1 MRSSRQPT
9 VRSDARPDAGRE
21 ARRDVRS
28 VVRSAVV
35 AGSVLAAATVLAAP
49 AQAAP
54 VLHSYVNVVQGK
66 CLDIRGA
73 STSEG
78 AVLQEFDCKND
89 ANQRF
94 WSDTG
99 ADGATELRVQKSG
112 LCLEPTTLNAYSSVI
127 QRACSGAATQRWELL
142 PHGPNAVVFKNVAS
156 GLCLQDYYSAGGA
169 RRDVNMW
176 QCQES
181 AYQQWVVR

>member
-1 MRSSRQPT
+1 MRSSRQ
-9 VRSDARPDAGRE
+9 SL
-21 ARRDVRS
+21 VRS
-28 VVRSAVV
+28 VVV

-54 VLHSYVNVVQGK
+54 VLHGYANVVQGK

-73 STSEG
+73 STAEG
-78 AVLQEFDCKND
+78 ALLQEFSCKND
-89 ANQRF
+89 SNQRF

-112 LCLEPTTLNAYSSVI
+112 LCLEPTTLNAYGSVI
-127 QRACSGAATQRWELL
+127 QRACSGAQTQRWELL
-142 PHGPNAVVFKNVAS
+142 PHGPNAVVFKNRAS
-156 GLCLQDYYSAGGA
+156 GLCLQDYFSADGS

-176 QCQES
+176 PCQES

>member
-1 MRSSRQPT
+1 MRSSRQST
-9 VRSDARPDAGRE
+9 ARSVVRREGRRE
-21 ARRDVRS
+21 GRA

-73 STSEG
+73 STAEG

-112 LCLEPTTLNAYSSVI
+112 LCLEPTTLNTYSPVV

-181 AYQQWVVR
+181 AYQQWVLR